1 MKTGTEVLGNRY
13 RIVRPLGGGGMKSV
27 YLAEDLKLSKRLCA
41 VAAMIDNFADPDEQQ
56 AAVAAFQREADMLAS
71 LRNDHIPQI
80 YDKFSEQQS
89 HYLVMEFIE
98 GDTLE
103 KRIKVAGGKLSEQ
116 EAIDI
121 AIQMLET
128 LEYLHGL
135 NPPVIYRDM
144 KPGNVMV
151 TPGGKVKLI
160 DFGIARFFQQTT
172 MTLVG
177 TPGYSPREQ
186 YGGKVEE
193 RSDLYALAA
202 ALHEALSG
210 RPAVPF
216 DFPPL
221 LQLCPGSNQHLS
233 DLIGQA
239 LADKVEDRVPNA
251 REFKNRL
258 AAIKAE
264 LAAGPAQS
272 MQASQQRDNTVPV
285 RRTTTQPDSQTWV
298 FKDTGVFSGPI
309 GQSGSN
315 PVPNIGRQASSR
327 NLSQTASSSSS
338 QNISNDKTEV
348 LTQIPG
354 LQGAAMANVGNQDQ
368 TAVLAAGGPG
378 VTGAAPGLNGQTWV
392 FREGTDQGKR
402 GGRSS
407 LKLLIGLASIA
418 AVAVA
423 AVAGVNQWNEIQ
435 REKDLID
442 AHEKFEQQ
450 QQQELQAAERQKELL
465 LQQQAEREAELR
477 RQRQEA
483 ALEQQ
488 RRWRRQRQLQQPP
501 APYPYPTVAEA
512 APTPSNSGFGG
523 AIASGVAGALGGV
536 VGGLIGGTI
545 SGGSGGS
552 ASSRPAYP
560 QPYYPPPRSRPPR

>member
-1 MKTGTEVLGNRY
+1 MNIGTEVLGNRY

-41 VAAMIDNFADPDEQQ
+41 VAAMIDNFADPEEQQ

-71 LRNDHIPQI
+71 LRHEHIPQI
-80 YDKFSEQQS
+80 YDKFSEQQN
-89 HYLVMEFIE
+89 HYLVMEFVE

-103 KRIKVAGGKLSEQ
+103 KRAKVSGGKLSQQ
-116 EAIDI
+116 ETIEI
-121 AIQMLET
+121 AIQILDT

-151 TPGGKVKLI
+151 TPNGKVKLI
-160 DFGIARFFQQTT
+160 DFGIARLFQQTT

-193 RSDLYALAA
+193 RSDLYSLAA
-202 ALHEALSG
+202 TLHEALSG

-221 LQLCPGSNQHLS
+221 VQLCPGSNQHLS

-264 LAAGPAQS
+264 LAAGPVQS
-272 MQASQQRDNTVPV
+272 MQAGERGEKTVPLRNTAAGAV
-285 RRTTTQPDSQTWV
+285 
-298 FKDTGVFSGPI
+298 SGPI
-309 GQSGSN
+309 DQSGPGPSQ
-315 PVPNIGRQASSR
+315 NIGRQASSLS
-327 NLSQTASSSSS
+327 NLSEPSSSGSLR
-338 QNISNDKTEV
+338 NISNEETQV
-348 LTQIPG
+348 LTQRPG
-354 LQGAAMANVGNQDQ
+354 PQAAMPNVADQEQ
-368 TAVLAAGGPG
+368 TAVLDPNGPDVTRAGL
-378 VTGAAPGLNGQTWV
+378 GLNNQTWA
-392 FREGTDQGKR
+392 FRAGTDQAKR
-402 GGRSS
+402 DGRFG
-407 LKLLIGLASIA
+407 LKVLIGLASIV

-423 AVAGVNQWNEIQ
+423 AAAGVNRWGEIQ
-435 REKDLID
+435 HQRELID
-442 AHEKFEQQ
+442 AHEKFEQ

-477 RQRQEA
+477 KRREEA
-483 ALEQQ
+483 ALEQR
-488 RRWRRQRQLQQPP
+488 RRWRRQRELQQPP
-501 APYPYPTVAEA
+501 PTYSYPPTAEA
-512 APTPSNSGFGG
+512 TPAPSPNSDFGG

-536 VGGLIGGTI
+536 VGGLISGAT
-545 SGGSGGS
+545 SGGSSGGG
-552 ASSRPAYP
+552 SSRPAYP
-560 QPYYPPPRSRPPR
+560 QPYFPPPRSRPPR